1 MRWLIIFWAL
11 PLILMGGWYYLA
23 YNDINFGSI
32 YLSRVFHDAV
42 FELYGQILGVSP
54 ETIPPL
60 LVKTIAF
67 DTALILSIFA
77 FRRRNQIKAWW
88 AARRGRSNEAASGT
102 GDALPVYPAE

>member
-11 PLILMGGWYYLA
+11 PLILMGGWYYFS

-60 LVKTIAF
+60 LVKTIAI
-67 DTALILSIFA
+67 DTALILSIYA
-77 FRRRNQIKAWW
+77 FRRRKQIKAWW
-88 AARRGRSNEAASGT
+88 VARRERGT
-102 GDALPVYPAE
+102 EVSSETGNALPVYPAE